1 MPSPLRPAEKPRSRG
16 HPPIF
21 TKFGS
26 HTKGED
32 ARAALC
38 PSTPNAAT
46 PSRRH
51 FRDPSVASVGP
62 HGGGR
67 EEPLRSLTR
76 GRGETAVITEPVLR
90 AEPTGL
96 AVGQRGAQRRP
107 LWGRTTAASSA
118 EPQRPG
124 LAARSGSG
132 GGCARRGGGR
142 PAGAA
147 ASARLRGAERSAAQ
161 RQVRKGAGSPRAAL
175 DGSRRWWAASCRAR
189 RVGGMEAAA
198 PLSPSSTAVPR
209 SPFPGGSAHLP
220 RGCGTWLPR
229 PPLATSLG
237 ATPLSL
243 ALRLTAGLSGARFP
257 RAALSAGRFPSAF

>member
-147 ASARLRGAERSAAQ
+147 ASARLRGAERSAAP
-161 RQVRKGAGSPRAAL
+161 GA
-175 DGSRRWWAASCRAR
+175 
-189 RVGGMEAAA
+189 
-198 PLSPSSTAVPR
+198 
-209 SPFPGGSAHLP
+209 
-220 RGCGTWLPR
+220 
-229 PPLATSLG
+229 
-237 ATPLSL
+237 
-243 ALRLTAGLSGARFP
+243 
-257 RAALSAGRFPSAF
+257 